1 MNFDFLIPY
10 IHIIVFS
17 AIGFLMLYFRTLV
30 VEKAKIKTLLK
41 KNRLLT
47 EESEE
52 IKSKFNR
59 EIEEI
64 KKDYQLDI
72 EKRKYQYE
80 SKKEQYLNFFKI
92 LDNFNAN
99 SNSRMIEEMLPIIEE
114 FNRNYLNAASRNDK
128 KGETQ
133 ATTVLSKRVQRLMF
147 DSNKEL
153 TRIKQETNTI
163 RLIASDSI
171 LKTLHL
177 LELLYDKN
185 FEESSRMMKE
195 LQIQMMTNNQAA
207 MAENQRTMEAIA
219 SLIMQYKN
227 DLISQMRL
235 ELNEI

>member
-10 IHIIVFS
+10 IHIIVYS
-17 AIGFLMLYFRTLV
+17 AFGLLILYIRTLI
-30 VEKAKIKTLLK
+30 VEQAKVKTLLR

-52 IKSKFNR
+52 IKSKFNK

-64 KKDYQLDI
+64 KRDYQLDV

-80 SKKEQYLNFFKI
+80 SKKEQYLNFFKV
-92 LDNFNAN
+92 LDNFSSD
-99 SNSRMIEEMLPIIEE
+99 SNSKMQEEMMPIIDE
-114 FNRNYLNAASRNDK
+114 FNRNYLNAANQNNK

-133 ATTVLSKRVQRLMF
+133 ATTVFSKKVQRLMM
-147 DSNKEL
+147 DANKEL
-153 TRIKQETNTI
+153 TKLKQETNTI

-171 LKTLHL
+171 LNSLDL

-195 LQIQMMTNNQAA
+195 LQMHMLTNNQAG
-207 MAENQRTMEAIA
+207 MAENQRKLEAIA
-219 SLIMQYKN
+219 SVISKQKN
-227 DLISQMRL
+227 DLIRQMRI